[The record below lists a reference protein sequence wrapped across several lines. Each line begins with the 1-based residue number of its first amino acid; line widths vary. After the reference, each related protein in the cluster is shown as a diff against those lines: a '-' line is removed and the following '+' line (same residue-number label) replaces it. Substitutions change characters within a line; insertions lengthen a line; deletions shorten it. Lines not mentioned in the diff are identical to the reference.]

1 MFDLKLKKQVDKTEV
16 DDAVNKADESENEQL
31 VISTGSTYKAKEYE
45 ALAYLEE
52 EDSASRL
59 VEILEYSKISD
70 CKYEFNEISG
80 LYEVYVSPTSYELA
94 NNIYKKVLEDKLL
107 EDVKMAEEENKIEKE
122 EAKELE
128 EEISEEI
135 SELNTQKAFKEPTLY
150 DSKEEKYKDN
160 LSSAFTFLFCGV
172 VGLIVV
178 LLNDLGVFKLIQ
190 KDSSS
195 FITVNVILILMFA
208 VFCGIGVWS
217 LIYSKKL
224 KLEAKEEKELITK
237 VNEYLEENVFIE
249 DIDKE
254 VDDNIPEE
262 IKFFSRVDF
271 VKNLLNEEFS
281 DYDEELLNQISE
293 KYIEKLYA

>member
-1 MFDLKLKKQVDKTEV
+1 MFDLKLKKQDDKTEV

-45 ALAYLEE
+45 ALAYLEK

-107 EDVKMAEEENKIEKE
+107 EDVKTAEEENKIEKE

-160 LSSAFTFLFCGV
+160 LSSAFTFLFV
-172 VGLIVV
+172 
-178 LLNDLGVFKLIQ
+178 
-190 KDSSS
+190 
-195 FITVNVILILMFA
+195 
-208 VFCGIGVWS
+208 
-217 LIYSKKL
+217 
-224 KLEAKEEKELITK
+224 EL
-237 VNEYLEENVFIE
+237 
-249 DIDKE
+249 
-254 VDDNIPEE
+254 
-262 IKFFSRVDF
+262 
-271 VKNLLNEEFS
+271 
-281 DYDEELLNQISE
+281 
-293 KYIEKLYA
+293 